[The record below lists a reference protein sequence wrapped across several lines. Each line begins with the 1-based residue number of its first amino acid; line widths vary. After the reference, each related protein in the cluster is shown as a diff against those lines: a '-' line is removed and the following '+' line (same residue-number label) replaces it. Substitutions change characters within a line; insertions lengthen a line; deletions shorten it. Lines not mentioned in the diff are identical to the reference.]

1 MLIAIGR
8 GDKKKSFSNLPTNFF
23 FSMLVETQLL
33 LRLRFWLK
41 YFENLYLLNHLP
53 GCKTL
58 ALICFILYVS
68 ILIYAPTY
76 RATLA

>member
-8 GDKKKSFSNLPTNFF
+8 GGIKNKFLQPADQFF

-58 ALICFILYVS
+58 ALICFILYVC
-68 ILIYAPTY
+68 ILVYAPTY